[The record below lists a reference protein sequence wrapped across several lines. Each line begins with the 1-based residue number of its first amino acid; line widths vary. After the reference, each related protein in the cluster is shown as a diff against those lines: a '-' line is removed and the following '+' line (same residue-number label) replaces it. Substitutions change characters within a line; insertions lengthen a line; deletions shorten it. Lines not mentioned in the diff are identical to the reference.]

1 MAIAGYKL
9 RINGSTIIDVGL
21 VYTYPITGLT
31 EGVPTTVEVANYDEV
46 GILSEWSEIVTK
58 TPTCPSMLLDGDGN
72 AILDGDGNA
81 IIIYV

>member
-1 MAIAGYKL
+1 MAVAGSKL
-9 RINGSTIIDVGL
+9 RINGTIIDVGL
-21 VYTYPITGLT
+21 VYTYVITGLT
-31 EGVPTTVEVANYDEV
+31 TGVPTTVEVAFYGDD

-81 IIIYV
+81 IIVYL